1 MIKAKRTRRLKISYV
16 LHYPHCAPMIP
27 LRGKWLAAA
36 GFNVGDYVTV
46 AVEAKR
52 LIITLDPAS
61 ERTALAKRI
70 KAVTGELAR
79 LKEKEASYG
88 PGRGDDDKST

>member
-1 MIKAKRTRRLKISYV
+1 MIKVKKTRRLKISYV
-16 LHYPHCAPMIP
+16 LHYPNCAPMIP

-36 GFNVGDYVTV
+36 GFNVGDYVNV
-46 AVEAKR
+46 EVEAKR

-70 KAVTGELAR
+70 KAVTGELVR
-79 LKEKEASYG
+79 LKEQAVRYG
-88 PGRGDDDKST
+88 QGRGENDDST